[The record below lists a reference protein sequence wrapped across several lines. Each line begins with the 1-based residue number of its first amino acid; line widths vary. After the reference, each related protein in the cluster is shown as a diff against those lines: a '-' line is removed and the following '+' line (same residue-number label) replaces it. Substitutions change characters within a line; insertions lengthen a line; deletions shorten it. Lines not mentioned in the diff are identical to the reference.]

1 MAVFRSL
8 QGRERSVLP
17 SSRKH
22 AIVEVLRRSKS
33 FLRVWEKQKAR
44 TENETKEERGGGEV
58 TKTVMCTRS
67 KCICDMWALWRNHKS
82 TERGKN

>member
-8 QGRERSVLP
+8 QGRERSVQP

-33 FLRVWEKQKAR
+33 FLSVWEKQKAR
-44 TENETKEERGGGEV
+44 TENETKEERGGGGEV
-58 TKTVMCTRS
+58 TNTIMCTRS
-67 KCICDMWALWRNHKS
+67 KCIICDMWALW
-82 TERGKN
+82 